1 MRWPHTRNSEHSV
14 ILLAMNWD
22 FRVESTRGDLV
33 ESVHRVSLAVVDG
46 EGRLVAEAGDP
57 GLITF
62 WRSAAKPFQAM
73 PMVADGAAEQ
83 FRFDLRE
90 LALTCASH
98 SSEPAHLEVAESLL
112 RKLGLPEQALA
123 CGPHPSLSPAVA
135 EQVLRHGTVMTP
147 RWSNCSGKHAGMLAL
162 ALAHGWPTWGYERQ
176 EHPVQRRILAEV
188 ERWTGVRAG
197 EMHLGVDGCTAV
209 CFGLSLRSMA
219 LAYARFGVSE
229 EPAAVRLRAAVAAHP
244 EMVAGHGR
252 LCTDLLLGTVGMAFA
267 KVGADGVYCASLPR
281 AGLGVALKVED
292 GDMRSS
298 APALMA
304 VLRALAGRT
313 PLGFEPS
320 TWPESLTRHE
330 ALATVNTRGTRTG
343 VLRAAGEL
351 RFLA

>member
-1 MRWPHTRNSEHSV
+1 MNS
-14 ILLAMNWD
+14 D

-33 ESVHRVSLAVVDG
+33 ESVHRVSLAVVDRD
-46 EGRLVAEAGDP
+46 GRLVAEAGDP

-73 PMVADGAAEQ
+73 PVVADGAAER

-98 SSEPAHLEVAESLL
+98 SSEPAHLDAAESLL

-123 CGPHPSLSPAVA
+123 CGPHPALSPAVA
-135 EQVLRHGTVMTP
+135 EQVLRHGTVMSP

-162 ALAHGWPTWGYERQ
+162 ALVHGWPTLGYERQ
-176 EHPVQRRILAEV
+176 GHPVQQRVLAEV
-188 ERWTGVRAG
+188 ERWTGVPAA
-197 EMHLGVDGCTAV
+197 ELHLGVDGCTAV
-209 CFGLSLRSMA
+209 CFGLQLRSMA

-244 EMVAGHGR
+244 DMVAGQGR
-252 LCTDLLLGTVGMAFA
+252 LCTDLLAGTGGLAFA
-267 KVGADGVYCASLPR
+267 KVGADGVYCAALPR

-292 GDMRSS
+292 GDMGSS
-298 APALMA
+298 GPALVA

-313 PLGFEPS
+313 ALGFEPS
-320 TWPESLTRHE
+320 GWPETVTRHE
-330 ALATVNTRGTRTG
+330 ELATVNTRGTRTG
-343 VLRAAGEL
+343 SLRAVGNL
-351 RFLA
+351 RFQA